1 MTRRPPVRLR
11 LLPRS
16 EGEAL
21 TNGLGA
27 PPVGV
32 AWDPDYPTEDTL
44 VALGLL
50 RLAHDAAGFES
61 AEQPRWWLYQ
71 IVVGETG
78 QDLIVGDI
86 GFHGPPGPGAR
97 AVVEIGY
104 YVVPGWRGLGVA
116 TRACALLLEQ
126 AWRDGA
132 DVVRAEAQP
141 ADSRAV
147 LLACGF
153 AELPDPHW
161 FEVTRP

>member
-1 MTRRPPVRLR
+1 MRLR

-27 PPVGV
+27 PPVGL

-116 TRACALLLEQ
+116 TRACASCWSRRGGTARMSYGRRPSPPTHERSC
-126 AWRDGA
+126 W
-132 DVVRAEAQP
+132 P
-141 ADSRAV
+141 AASQNCPTPTGSR
-147 LLACGF
+147 
-153 AELPDPHW
+153 
-161 FEVTRP
+161 